1 VGEKSYDITA
11 RSSASPA
18 VVFAVLIDGPGWK
31 RWTSLGHATY
41 EVEGLPAPH
50 GVGAVRLFGAGF
62 GPKSRE
68 QVVEYEPDHHFAY
81 ISLSGPLPMKDYRAD
96 VRLTPDADGGTQI
109 SWKGSFRS
117 PMPAMGWFIN
127 WMVSG
132 FARGLVAESE
142 RVAASGGSSDIT

>member
-1 VGEKSYDITA
+1 MGEKGYDISV

-18 VVFAVLIDGPGWK
+18 VVFAVLVDGPGWT

-41 EVEGLPAPH
+41 EVGGTPAPH
-50 GVGAVRLFGAGF
+50 GVGAIRLFGAGF

-96 VRLTPDADGGTQI
+96 VRLSIDANGGTVI
-109 SWKGSFRS
+109 SWKGSFQS
-117 PMPAMGWFIN
+117 AMPGMGWFISR
-127 WMVSG
+127 MVNG
-132 FARGLVAESE
+132 FANGLVVESE
-142 RVAASGGSSDIT
+142 RVAGTNLSD